1 MFKNLRVISLEY
13 SEKSWRSSNAMS
25 KINETLKG
33 YYDENPNSEKIM
45 EKGNLHVKDEFCK
58 ICQLGS
64 WLKAS

>member
-25 KINETLKG
+25 KTNETLKG
-33 YYDENPNSEKIM
+33 YPNSEKIM
-45 EKGNLHVKDEFCK
+45 EKGNLHVKDDFCK
-58 ICQLGS
+58 VYQLGS